1 MRMEGKVA
9 VVTGAASGFGEEIAK
24 RFARE
29 GASIMVA
36 DINDNGSARVVQEI
50 SAEGGKAAMIH
61 CDVSS
66 GADVTAMIDKA
77 ASEFGRVDVVVNNAG
92 YTHRRGTFLEVDENE
107 FDRLYAIN
115 VKSIYHA
122 VQAAV
127 PLMREQGTGNRRL
140 PQHCLRRWRATP
152 SGPDL
157 VQLVQGRRDH
167 HDQIAFPGTR
177 PRRHPRQRPQPRR
190 RRNRPPP
197 RIPRVRHAGE
207 PRNVH
212 QLDPPRP
219 ALPTLGHCRRRN
231 IPVLRRS
238 GILHR
243 RLPGGRRRTVCL
255 DNDERLLSRQFRTS
269 MTMLEEHGW

>member
-50 SAEGGKAAMIH
+50 GAEGGKAAMIH

-127 PLMREQGTGNRRL
+127 PLMREQGTGVFLN
-140 PQHCLRRWRATP
+140 
-152 SGPDL
+152 
-157 VQLVQGRRDH
+157 
-167 HDQIAFPGTR
+167 IASAAGVR
-177 PRRHPRQRPQPRR
+177 PRPGLTWYNSSKGAVITMTKSLSLELAPDA
-190 RRNRPPP
+190 
-197 RIPRVRHAGE
+197 IRVNALNPVAGE
-207 PRNVH
+207 T
-212 QLDPPRP
+212 
-219 ALPTLGHCRRRN
+219 ALLPEFLGSDTPENREMFIN
-231 IPVLRRS
+231 SIPL
-238 GILHR
+238 G
-243 RLPGGRRRTVCL
+243 RLSQPSDIAAAATFLCSDEAEFFTGVCLEVDGGRCV
-255 DNDERLLSRQFRTS
+255 
-269 MTMLEEHGW
+269 